1 MARNSY
7 ELLRTLLDSSFGLI
21 NMLLKVRT
29 EVILTDDFRKNE
41 L

>member
-1 MARNSY
+1 MTRNSY
-7 ELLRTLLDSSFGLI
+7 ELLRTLLNSSFGLI
-21 NMLLKVRT
+21 NMQLKVRT